1 MKRATIGILAHV
13 DAGKT
18 TLTESILYQT
28 GAIKRMGR
36 VDRGDAFL
44 DTHTLERERG
54 ITIFSKMATFS
65 LSDIELTLL
74 DTPGHVDFVSEVER
88 SLGVLD
94 AAILVLSLSDPIRSH
109 AKTLWTLLR
118 MRKIPTFIFVNKCDM
133 SRRGRGEM
141 LAEIRRE
148 LDTMAAVDFS
158 TVTHEHYL
166 EDVASVDEGLLEK
179 YFAGEEITEED
190 IRVQI
195 ARSNLFPVYFGSA
208 LSGEGVKALLC
219 DLERYL
225 PIVSYGD
232 TFGAKV
238 HKIMR
243 DADGVRLSYLKITG
257 GVLRHKDVLRL
268 RTAEGVFE
276 EKVEGIR
283 LYSGDK
289 YRALTEAHAGMIV
302 AVQGL
307 SHTFSGQGVGVEYRD
322 DAPSLVPLLTY
333 RLNLPEGIR
342 AHEAYLRLLEL
353 ADEDPTLGIAYDE
366 EKREIGVRL
375 MGEIQT
381 EVLKRIIKER
391 FGLEVTFSHGDILY
405 KETVRSA
412 VLGAGHFE
420 PLRHYA
426 EVHLLIE
433 PLEYGEGVVYKSE
446 LSTDILSRNYQRL
459 ILSHLEE
466 RTHRGVLI
474 GAELSDVSITLVGG
488 RAHNKHTEGGD
499 FRRATWRAVRQGLMK
514 AESVLLEPYMDFVLT
529 LPEVGLGRAMTD
541 LDALFAVLEAPEFDG
556 AGTACVRGY
565 APLATIRNYQ
575 SDLRAYTKGEGVMS
589 MTLRGYLPCH
599 NTDEVRAR
607 FAYDPTLDER
617 NPPHSVFCKAG
628 SSIVV
633 PWDEADA
640 WMHAPVVAKTADG
653 GDEDASEIPSAAPT
667 KTRGGYESAKALDE
681 ELLFIFERTYGK
693 IKRRVIHEPK
703 EYQPEKEKRR
713 KSPKKEKAKEIV
725 LVDGYNIIY
734 AWENLARLA
743 NRSLYDA
750 RDELVRILANY
761 AGYRK
766 IDLIVVFDAY
776 LVRGGVGSCEQ
787 VGPIHVVYTKEKE
800 TADAYIEKASVELSK
815 EYYVRVATSDAIE
828 QMIVLGAGAYRV
840 SANEFLREVDG
851 IEDEIRSFLS

>member
-1 MKRATIGILAHV
+1 MRRATIGILAHV

-65 LSDIELTLL
+65 LSDMDLTLL

-94 AAILVLSLSDPIRSH
+94 GAILVLSLSDPIRSH

-133 SRRGRGEM
+133 SRRGRAEM

-148 LDTMAAVDFS
+148 LDTMGAVDFS

-166 EDVASVDEGLLEK
+166 EDVASVDERLLEK
-179 YFAGEEITEED
+179 YFAGEPITEED
-190 IRVQI
+190 IRGEI

-225 PIVSYGD
+225 PVPTYGD

-243 DADGVRLSYLKITG
+243 DADGVRLTYLKITG

-268 RTAEGVFE
+268 RTNEGVFE

-289 YRALTEAHAGMIV
+289 YRAITEAHAGMIV
-302 AVQGL
+302 AVQGP
-307 SHTFSGQGVGVEYRD
+307 SHTFAGQGIGVEYRD
-322 DAPSLVPLLTY
+322 DAPSLTPLLTY

-366 EKREIGVRL
+366 EKHEIGVRL

-381 EVLKRIIKER
+381 EILKRIIKER

-426 EVHLLIE
+426 EVHVLIE

-446 LSTDILSRNYQRL
+446 LSTDVLSRNYQRL

-474 GAELSDVSITLVGG
+474 GAELTDVSITLVGG

-514 AESVLLEPYMDFVLT
+514 AESVLLEPYMDFALT

-541 LDALFAVLEAPEFDG
+541 LDALFAVLEPPEFDG
-556 AGTACVRGY
+556 TGGASVRGY

-599 NTDEVRAR
+599 NPDEVRAR

-633 PWDEADA
+633 AWDEADA
-640 WMHAPVVAKTADG
+640 WMHAPVVGRSADG
-653 GDEDASEIPSAAPT
+653 AADAQQESAVTSARA
-667 KTRGGYESAKALDE
+667 KSGYESAKALDE
-681 ELLFIFERTYGK
+681 ELLAIFERTYGK

-703 EYQPEKEKRR
+703 EYQPESEKRR
-713 KSPKKEKAKEIV
+713 KTQKKEKPKEIV

-734 AWENLARLA
+734 AWEHLARLA
-743 NRSLYDA
+743 KHSLYDA
-750 RDELVRILANY
+750 RDELVQILANY
-761 AGYRK
+761 AGYRR

-800 TADAYIEKASVELSK
+800 TADAYIEKASVALAK
-815 EYYVRVATSDAIE
+815 EYFVRVATSDAVE

-851 IEDEIRSFLS
+851 IADEIRSFLS

>member
-1 MKRATIGILAHV
+1 MRRATIGILAHV

-18 TLTESILYQT
+18 TLTESILYRM

-65 LSDIELTLL
+65 LADIDLTLL

-94 AAILVLSLSDPIRSH
+94 GAILVLSLSDPIRSH

-133 SRRGRGEM
+133 SRRGRAEM
-141 LAEIRRE
+141 LSEIRRE
-148 LDTMAAVDFS
+148 LDTMGAVDFS

-179 YFAGEEITEED
+179 YFAAEQITEDD

-208 LSGEGVKALLC
+208 LSGEGVGTLLS

-225 PIVSYGD
+225 PIPTYGD

-243 DADGVRLSYLKITG
+243 DTDGVRLTYLKITG
-257 GVLRHKDVLRL
+257 GALKNKDVLRL
-268 RTAEGVFE
+268 RTSEGVFE

-289 YRALTEAHAGMIV
+289 YRAVTEAHAGMIV

-307 SHTFSGQGVGVEYRD
+307 THTFAGQGIGVEYRD
-322 DAPSLVPLLTY
+322 DAPSLTPLLTY
-333 RLNLPEGIR
+333 RLNLPDGIR

-381 EVLKRIIKER
+381 EILKRIIKER
-391 FGLEVTFSHGDILY
+391 FALDVTFSHGDILY

-412 VLGAGHFE
+412 VFGAGHFE

-466 RTHRGVLI
+466 RAHRGVLI
-474 GAELSDVSITLVGG
+474 GAELTDVAITLVSG

-529 LPEVGLGRAMTD
+529 LPEAGLGRAMTD
-541 LDALFAVLEAPEFDG
+541 LDALRAVLEAPEFDG
-556 AGTACVRGY
+556 IGLATVRGY
-565 APLATIRNYQ
+565 APLATVRNYQ

-617 NPPHSVFCKAG
+617 NPPHSVFCKGGA
-628 SSIVV
+628 SIVV

-640 WMHAPVVAKTADG
+640 WMHAPVIEKRMDEAEEEAAATTPAPRAK
-653 GDEDASEIPSAAPT
+653 
-667 KTRGGYESAKALDE
+667 GGYESAKALDE
-681 ELLFIFERTYGK
+681 ELIAIFERTYGK
-693 IKRRVIHEPK
+693 IKRRAIHEPK
-703 EYQPEKEKRR
+703 EYKPEGEKRR
-713 KSPKKEKAKEIV
+713 KSAQKERAKEIV

-743 NRSLYDA
+743 SRSLYDA
-750 RDELVRILANY
+750 RDELVRMLANY

-776 LVRGGVGSCEQ
+776 LVRGGVGSCER

-800 TADAYIEKASVELSK
+800 TADAYIEKTSVALAK
-815 EYYVRVATSDAIE
+815 EYFVRVATSDAIE

-840 SANEFLREVDG
+840 SASEFWREVNG